1 MPGHLPYRD
10 ELATTRHTVQR
21 AELTGF
27 LTEIATRVVL
37 TKQKGVCVKT
47 GILVD
52 PHSCVLLRDSDND
65 IVAVYSVTGWE
76 LVDTATRAVMQAS
89 GLRPQQIN
97 RT

>member
-10 ELATTRHTVQR
+10 EIQTRGHDVQR
-21 AELTGF
+21 ADLTGF

-37 TKQKGVCVKT
+37 GKQHGVCVKT

-76 LVDTATRAVMQAS
+76 LVDTSTRAVMDAS
-89 GLRPQQIN
+89 GLRPQRIE